1 MKVLVINCGSSSLKY
16 QLIRMEDEEVLAK
29 GIVERIG
36 IDGSMITYK
45 ANGNKIVKEKKISNH
60 KEAIKLVLDTLM
72 DKEIGVIESIK
83 DIYAVGHRI
92 VHGGEKCKKSVLIN
106 ESVKQDIID
115 CYKIAP
121 LHNPANV
128 IGINA
133 CEEVMKDTK
142 MVAVFDTAF
151 HESIKKEQYL
161 YAIPYSLYEKFKIR
175 KYGFHGTS
183 HNYVSH
189 KVAEVLKKDIKD
201 LKIISC
207 HLGNGASI
215 CAIKNGKSFD
225 TSMGFSPLDGIV
237 MGTRSGSIDPT
248 IVTYLEDEGYTKEQ
262 INNMLNRE
270 SGALGLSGVS
280 SDFRDI
286 EREARK
292 GNEKAKL
299 ALDVYHYSIKKMIG
313 SYIAALGGVD
323 VIIFTAGVGENS
335 SFTRKESLKGLEGL
349 GIEIDDERNNVK
361 AESKEISSNNSKVKV
376 FVIPTNEELQIAKET
391 LKVISG
397 V

>member
-133 CEEVMKDTK
+133 CEGVMKDTK

-323 VIIFTAGVGENS
+323 VIIFTAGVGGHS
-335 SFTRKESLKGLEGL
+335 SFTRKESLKGHEGL

-361 AESKEISSNNSKVKV
+361 AEIKEISSNNSKVKV

>member
-1 MKVLVINCGSSSLKY
+1 MKILVINCGSSSLKY

-36 IDGSMITYK
+36 IDGSMLTYK
-45 ANGNKIVKEKKISNH
+45 ANENKVVKKEKISNH
-60 KEAIKLVLDTLM
+60 KEAIKFVLDALM
-72 DKEIGVIESIK
+72 DKEIGVIKSIK
-83 DIYAVGHRI
+83 DIDAVGHRI

-106 ESVKQDIID
+106 ESVKEDIMD

-121 LHNPANV
+121 LHNPANI

-133 CEEVMKDTK
+133 CEEVLKDTK

-151 HESIKKEQYL
+151 HETIKKEQYI
-161 YAIPYSLYEKFKIR
+161 YAIPYSLYEKYKIR

-201 LKIISC
+201 LRIISC

-248 IVTYLEDEGYTKEQ
+248 IVTYLEDEGYTKEEVNK
-262 INNMLNRE
+262 ILNKE

-286 EREARK
+286 EKEAKK
-292 GNEKAKL
+292 GNERAKL

-323 VIIFTAGVGENS
+323 VILFTAGVGENS
-335 SFTRKESLKGLEGL
+335 SFTRKESLKGLEDL
-349 GIEIDDERNNVK
+349 GIEIDDERNKVK
-361 AESKEISSNNSKVKV
+361 AEIKEISSNNSKVKV

>member
-1 MKVLVINCGSSSLKY
+1 
-16 QLIRMEDEEVLAK
+16 MEDEEVLAK

-60 KEAIKLVLDTLM
+60 KEAIKFVLDALM
-72 DKEIGVIESIK
+72 DKEIGVIKSIK
-83 DIYAVGHRI
+83 DIDAVGHRI

-361 AESKEISSNNSKVKV
+361 AEIKEISSNNSKVKV
-376 FVIPTNEELQIAKET
+376 FVIPTNEELQIAKEK

>member
-361 AESKEISSNNSKVKV
+361 AEIKEISSNNSK
-376 FVIPTNEELQIAKET
+376 
-391 LKVISG
+391 
-397 V
+397 

>member
-361 AESKEISSNNSKVKV
+361 AEIKEISSNNSKVKV